1 MSELTILNHPLS
13 IFINNIYITIDIIRG
28 ISFKRVFDGLT
39 SQLFIVIFRVVKMLR
54 QKQRPEFPTSGI
66 SLKEL
71 GFVRLILFYLCCL
84 KVIRVAEVFFV
95 KVNDLGVRTLAHR
108 DPLIDNSIEEQIEV
122 VEIPIEEGVL
132 RPLLGPGDENLR
144 YLQKHLTSK
153 VTARKEKILVRG
165 FPPENADAI
174 EVITEL
180 IGVTRR
186 KGMLSIGDI
195 DTVFRLSGTIEREP
209 VVEPTQYTAM
219 FRSADRVYAPRSQG
233 QERYLNAIREHD
245 ITFGIG
251 PAGTGKTFIAVAVAV
266 SQFVAGI
273 YDRIV
278 LVRPVV
284 EAGENLG
291 FLPGDVREKVDPY
304 FRPLYDSLMK
314 MIPAD
319 RLRKL
324 LDRSVIEVA
333 PLAYMRGR
341 TLDNAFL
348 ILDEAQ
354 NTTAMQMKMFLT
366 RMGERSKAVITGD
379 LSQID
384 LPNKDGSGLMA
395 VQDILKDVQGIKFV
409 YLTASDVVRHPLVA
423 RIVTA
428 YETHSKSESES
439 NKKPIKNDAIAQTPS
454 EDQPD

>member
-1 MSELTILNHPLS
+1 M
-13 IFINNIYITIDIIRG
+13 
-28 ISFKRVFDGLT
+28 
-39 SQLFIVIFRVVKMLR
+39 
-54 QKQRPEFPTSGI
+54 
-66 SLKEL
+66 
-71 GFVRLILFYLCCL
+71 
-84 KVIRVAEVFFV
+84 
-95 KVNDLGVRTLAHR
+95 
-108 DPLIDNSIEEQIEV
+108 
-122 VEIPIEEGVL
+122 
-132 RPLLGPGDENLR
+132 LGPGDENLR
-144 YLQKHLTSK
+144 YLQKRLTSK
-153 VTARKEKILVRG
+153 VTARREKILIRG
-165 FPPENADAI
+165 YSPENADAI
-174 EVITEL
+174 EVLTEM

-186 KGMLSIGDI
+186 KGSLSINDI
-195 DTVFRLSGTIEREP
+195 DTVLRLTGTMDKEP
-209 VVEPTQYTAM
+209 VLEPSRYSPM
-219 FRSADRVYAPRSQG
+219 FRAGDRVYAPRSPG
-233 QERYLNAIREHD
+233 QERYFDAIRNHD

-266 SQFVAGI
+266 SQFVTGVF
-273 YDRIV
+273 DRII

-314 MIPAD
+314 MIPAE

-366 RMGERSKAVITGD
+366 RMGEHSKAVITGD

-384 LPNKDGSGLMA
+384 LPNKSGSGLLA
-395 VQDILKDVQGIKFV
+395 VQDILKEVDGVKFV

-423 RIVTA
+423 RIVNA
-428 YETHSKSESES
+428 YEIHAKNGTNSDPQPEQTEQDDRTEQEEPS
-439 NKKPIKNDAIAQTPS
+439 N
-454 EDQPD
+454 